1 MAAQPDAVVPATGDA
16 HAQARDQGAMSG
28 SENGGGSDERA
39 ARRREGPRLTERA
52 RDEREERARRVA
64 AEMRENLLKR
74 KRQQRALR
82 DREPDR

>member
-1 MAAQPDAVVPATGDA
+1 MC
-16 HAQARDQGAMSG
+16 G
-28 SENGGGSDERA
+28 SENGGGRDDRP

-52 RDEREERARRVA
+52 RDERTERARRVA

-82 DREPDR
+82 DRDRDR